1 MNNENEK
8 VLRGNDHQFALCAR
22 RSFLGVLARYI
33 TGTDTLGGIDMTTQD
48 FNDRPK
54 ELSAMTESDQS
65 MELFNQE
72 YERLLE
78 AVTADQDA
86 ARGWYN

>member
-1 MNNENEK
+1 
-8 VLRGNDHQFALCAR
+8 
-22 RSFLGVLARYI
+22 
-33 TGTDTLGGIDMTTQD
+33 MTTHD

-54 ELSAMTESDQS
+54 DLSAMTESDQS